1 MRRRFFLAERLYT
14 LTQLSDAVGTHIRLR
29 IAAQRKQL
37 FRRSV
42 GLRVNAGRVE
52 NVFPLRHAQEARA
65 LLKRLRPD
73 ARHLFERGARRVRP
87 VCLAVGDNIFRRRV
101 VEPGDIGKERRRRR
115 VQINADRVYT
125 VLHHAAER
133 FIQPRRGHIVLV
145 LPDADALRLDLHK
158 LGQRVLQAPRD
169 GNRGAQRNI
178 VIREFLRAEFGRRI
192 DARPRLVYDHVGHA
206 GMVAD
211 HIGDKDLRLPRGR
224 SVADGNS
231 GDAVAA
237 DHGGES
243 LPRLVLPVVRRRGV
257 HNAGFQHLARLVH
270 DGDLAAGAVGRIE
283 AHRDAVPERRLHQ
296 QRLEILSE
304 GADGRL
310 VRRVRQLAANL
321 PLCGRLDEPPPGV
334 LTAGVDKGIGDAHA
348 AEHLPADLLQG
359 ERVLD
364 LHAGL
369 EHSLPLAAV
378 HRENAVALHSG
389 HRLAVIVV
397 QAVYAVPVRCGLC
410 PEHAVRAVKPPERGA
425 DGGIVRDRFGDD
437 IARAGE
443 RVIS

>member
-1 MRRRFFLAERLYT
+1 MRRRLFLAERLYA
-14 LTQLSDAVGTHIRLR
+14 LTQLSDTVHAHVVLR

-115 VQINADRVYT
+115 IQINADRVYT

-158 LGQRVLQAPRD
+158 LGQRVLQPPRD

-178 VIREFLRAEFGRRI
+178 VIREFLRAEPGRRI
-192 DARPRLVYDHVGHA
+192 DARARLVHDHIGDA

-243 LPRLVLPVVRRRGV
+243 FPRLVLPVVRRRGV

-270 DGDLAAGAVGRIE
+270 DGDLAAGAVCRVK
-283 AHRDAVPERRLHQ
+283 AHRDAVSKRRLHQ

-304 GADGRL
+304 GANGRL
-310 VRRVRQLAANL
+310 VRGVCQLAADL
-321 PLCGRLDEPPPGV
+321 PLRGRLNEAPPSV
-334 LTAGVDKGIGDAHA
+334 FTAGIY
-348 AEHLPADLLQG
+348 E
-359 ERVLD
+359 
-364 LHAGL
+364 
-369 EHSLPLAAV
+369 S
-378 HRENAVALHSG
+378 
-389 HRLAVIVV
+389 I
-397 QAVYAVPVRCGLC
+397 
-410 PEHAVRAVKPPERGA
+410 
-425 DGGIVRDRFGDD
+425 
-437 IARAGE
+437 
-443 RVIS
+443 

>member
-1 MRRRFFLAERLYT
+1 MRRRLFLAERFDAPA
-14 LTQLSDAVGTHIRLR
+14 QLSDTVHAHVVLR

-115 VQINADRVYT
+115 VQIGADGVYA

-133 FIQPRRGHIVLV
+133 FIQPRGGHIVLV
-145 LPDADALRLDLHK
+145 LPDTDALRLNLHE
-158 LGQRVLQAPRD
+158 LGERVLQAPRD
-169 GNRGAQRNI
+169 GYRGAERNI
-178 VIREFLRAEFGRRI
+178 VIRKFLRAELGRRI

-206 GMVAD
+206 GKVAD
-211 HIGDKDLRLPRGR
+211 HVGDKYLRLLGRR
-224 SVADGNS
+224 SVADGDGGN
-231 GDAVAA
+231 AVAA

-243 LPRLVLPVVRRRGV
+243 FARLVLPVVRRRGV
-257 HNAGFQHLARLVH
+257 HNAGFQHLARLVY
-270 DGDLAAGAVGRIE
+270 DGDLAAGAVCRVK

-310 VRRVRQLAANL
+310 VRRVRQLAADL
-321 PLCGRLDEPPPGV
+321 PLRGRLNEPPPSV
-334 LTAGVDKGIGDAHA
+334 FTAGIY
-348 AEHLPADLLQG
+348 E
-359 ERVLD
+359 
-364 LHAGL
+364 
-369 EHSLPLAAV
+369 S
-378 HRENAVALHSG
+378 
-389 HRLAVIVV
+389 I
-397 QAVYAVPVRCGLC
+397 
-410 PEHAVRAVKPPERGA
+410 
-425 DGGIVRDRFGDD
+425 
-437 IARAGE
+437 
-443 RVIS
+443 